1 MPYHDF
7 GQTLAKNHPDSRT
20 ICGSIEGRKIW
31 IKRPVPPKARIWH
44 SLQKFLASILGKQ
57 ILRATV
63 SRGGSRS
70 LYLEAERLR
79 AFKGT
84 GFHVPEVIS
93 IHDDMLIL
101 SDAGEQLRSL
111 IDQTADKERRHYL
124 LVQAI
129 LNLASLHKAGLAHG
143 RPYIRDMVWTG
154 EQVGFLD
161 LEENPVIVMDPA
173 VAQARDV
180 WIFLGAASRYAR
192 AKDNKLSYDKE
203 LITDLYSKY
212 KEATC
217 ANVEGE
223 LKRFVN
229 FLSPLLPLFEAKKL
243 WPIIGTD
250 ARQAVITTRALKDY
264 FDR

>member
-1 MPYHDF
+1 MDYHDF
-7 GQTLAKNHPDSRT
+7 GRTLADEHPKSRT
-20 ICGSIEGRKIW
+20 ISGTFEGRKIW
-31 IKRPVPPKARIWH
+31 IKRPVPPKSRIWH
-44 SLQKFLASILGKQ
+44 SLQRLIAFMCGKQ

-84 GFHVPEVIS
+84 GFCVPDVLA

-101 SDAGEQLRSL
+101 GDAGEQLRSL
-111 IDQTADKERRHYL
+111 IDDKKDMADRKDL
-124 LVQAI
+124 LAKAI
-129 LNLASLHKAGLAHG
+129 LNLAALHKAGLAHG

-192 AKDNKLSYDKE
+192 DKNNKLSYDKT
-203 LITDLYSKY
+203 LIQDLYKQY
-212 KEATC
+212 NMATGKD
-217 ANVEGE
+217 VERE
-223 LKRFVN
+223 LKRFVR

-243 WPIIGTD
+243 WPVIGTD

-264 FDR
+264 FED